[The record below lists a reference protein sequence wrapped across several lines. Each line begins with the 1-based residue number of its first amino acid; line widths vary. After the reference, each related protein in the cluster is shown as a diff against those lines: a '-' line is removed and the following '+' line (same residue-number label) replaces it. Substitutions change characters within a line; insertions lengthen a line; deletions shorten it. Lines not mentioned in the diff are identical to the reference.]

1 MKLLFDLGDRPSTWV
16 LSSRPHPGSAQRGV
30 VLIVALVALL
40 MMTMIGVT
48 AMRDTGF
55 QERMSGNL
63 RDRNLAFQA
72 AEAALR
78 TGESW
83 LVNNATTATFAVR
96 IDDPASW
103 NGSSSPTSTGTATL
117 SAGQVAANPAFHVGS
132 PRWIEPLGAPCDGT
146 TPNCGWCIYPITTHG
161 VGGSNDAVVVI
172 QAQYQLTGVHCQP

>member
-1 MKLLFDLGDRPSTWV
+1 MRTRPAS
-16 LSSRPHPGSAQRGV
+16 GQRGV

-78 TGESW
+78 TGETW
-83 LVNNATTATFAVR
+83 LVNNADTATLSVR
-96 IDDPASW
+96 IDDPAAW
-103 NGSSSPTSTGTATL
+103 NGSGSPTPTGTTTL
-117 SAGQVAANPAFHVGS
+117 SADQIAADPSFHVGS
-132 PRWIEPLGAPCDGT
+132 PRRIEPLGAPCDGT

-161 VGGSNDAVVVI
+161 VGGSTDAVVVI